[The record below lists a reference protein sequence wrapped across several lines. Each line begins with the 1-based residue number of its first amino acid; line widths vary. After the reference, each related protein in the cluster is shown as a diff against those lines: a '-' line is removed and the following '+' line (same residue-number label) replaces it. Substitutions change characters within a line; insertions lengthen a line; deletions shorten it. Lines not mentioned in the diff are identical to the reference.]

1 MNPATPPD
9 PDKQQQELQKML
21 ALKRHEAPPPRF
33 FRSFSEQVIDRL
45 HAQEPPAP
53 ATLRQRLGL
62 DIDSKPVLVCASGIA
77 VCGLLVVGLIASLRL
92 GPPQRPP
99 RAPEDQTLLILTP
112 SPTATASPE
121 QEAGP
126 AGGSAPLPRLGE
138 PVREPSLSP
147 LTSPRTQGVVPVSV
161 PGLGAPPQQK

>member
-1 MNPATPPD
+1 MNAATPPD

-53 ATLRQRLGL
+53 PTLRQRLGL

-99 RAPEDQTLLILTP
+99 RAPEETFLILTP
-112 SPTATASPE
+112 PPTATASPE
-121 QEAGP
+121 QEGGP

-147 LTSPRTQGVVPVSV
+147 LTSPRTQGAVPVSV
-161 PGLGAPPQQK
+161 QGLAAPPPQK